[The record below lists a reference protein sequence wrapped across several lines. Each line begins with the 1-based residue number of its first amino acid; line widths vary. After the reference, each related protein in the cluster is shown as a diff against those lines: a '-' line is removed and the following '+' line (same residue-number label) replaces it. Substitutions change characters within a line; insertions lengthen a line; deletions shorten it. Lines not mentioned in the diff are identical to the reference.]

1 MMKKVENSMNGI
13 TFFMIELLF
22 RKEPLAWRVSS
33 LKKLLS
39 AHKLE
44 RENEEVKVLR
54 KNSPPGVPHRCKP

>member
-1 MMKKVENSMNGI
+1 
-13 TFFMIELLF
+13 MIELLF